1 MQDSKQ
7 RGRPPGRVFTQR
19 RVGIYLSVDLD
30 DHLRSMAKKRGVTKT
45 AYIRRLLA
53 ADIERQ

>member
-1 MQDSKQ
+1 MQDNK
-7 RGRPPGRVFTQR
+7 RGRPTGKIFTERQLQ
-19 RVGIYLSVDLD
+19 VYLPADLD
-30 DHLRSMAKKRGVTKT
+30 DHLRGMAQKRGISKT

>member
-1 MQDSKQ
+1 MQDNK
-7 RGRPPGRVFTQR
+7 RGRPTGKWLTER
-19 RVGIYLSVDLD
+19 RLEVYLPVDLD
-30 DHLRSMAKKRGVTKT
+30 DHLRNMAKKRGVSKT